1 MDGPSQN
8 IEDIEENVQQQVAPE
23 QQVVPEQIR
32 EERKFEEIPSPSVFE
47 KYAEEVSRRQPLK
60 KIIPTS
66 TLTQEVS
73 GQEIRELQKNQEEV
87 YHQPQ
92 EFNVQIENLEH
103 DGQIREFS
111 RDKEKGRVEE
121 NDEILQQQIRLSAQE
136 RIEHYKRQ
144 FELSE
149 ISRKLSFE
157 ESGDLPEGEKDRHHE
172 DTSRLR
178 EIENFPSEL
187 NFAELNRLELIDL
200 VEQVVARGQL
210 DAMLGIALEG

>member
-32 EERKFEEIPSPSVFE
+32 EERKFEEISIPSVFDE
-47 KYAEEVSRRQPLK
+47 YAEEISRRQPLK
-60 KIIPTS
+60 KIISTS
-66 TLTQEVS
+66 TLAQEAS
-73 GQEIRELQKNQEEV
+73 GQEFRELPKTQEEV
-87 YHQPQ
+87 YHQTQ

-103 DGQIREFS
+103 DGQIGEFT
-111 RDKEKGRVEE
+111 RGKEKGRVEE

-144 FELSE
+144 FEFKE

-172 DTSRLR
+172 GISRLR
-178 EIENFPSEL
+178 EIENFPSE
-187 NFAELNRLELIDL
+187 
-200 VEQVVARGQL
+200 
-210 DAMLGIALEG
+210 